1 MESHNN
7 HSATLAKSKSQNT
20 SLKWLGICIGLITL
34 AVIAVTIFRVSVSTL
49 IFGGVL
55 LACPLMHIFMMKGGH
70 KH

>member
-7 HSATLAKSKSQNT
+7 HSVILTASKSQNT

-34 AVIAVTIFRVSVSTL
+34 AIIAITIFRVPISTL
-49 IFGGVL
+49 VFGGFL
-55 LACPLMHIFMMKGGH
+55 LACPLMHILMMKGGH